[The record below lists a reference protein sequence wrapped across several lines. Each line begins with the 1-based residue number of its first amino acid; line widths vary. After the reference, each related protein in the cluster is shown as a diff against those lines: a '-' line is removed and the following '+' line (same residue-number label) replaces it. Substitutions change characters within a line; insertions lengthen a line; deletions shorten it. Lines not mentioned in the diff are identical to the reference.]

1 MIITDRW
8 IVYGLWNVLRLG
20 ALRYILTLRNCFRV
34 ETVVYILVFTLPEM
48 LVYNE
53 SPYNALEVL
62 YTNEHFLRS

>member
-20 ALRYILTLRNCFRV
+20 ALRYIFTLRNCFRV
-34 ETVVYILVFTLPEM
+34 ETVVYTLVFTLPEM

-62 YTNEHFLRS
+62 YINEHFLRS